1 MLFARYNI
9 FIATI
14 LTFCVICILP
24 HIHNPVLTFVLA
36 IPSDQTDAIF
46 TTWKV
51 APPPTT
57 ADVQSISIGFSGTIY
72 FADEAGNKIGRLVPS
87 TNTITEWTIPTNSS
101 HPIGVDVD
109 SLSGNV
115 YFIES
120 NGNKIGRLVP
130 PANTITE
137 WTIPTNSSHPID
149 IQFDSSSGNLYFAE
163 NNTNKIGRLDLSTNS
178 FTEWTIQS
186 NPSIISIDSSGNVYF
201 VAREEIGRLS

>member
-101 HPIGVDVD
+101 HPI
-109 SLSGNV
+109 
-115 YFIES
+115 
-120 NGNKIGRLVP
+120 
-130 PANTITE
+130 
-137 WTIPTNSSHPID
+137 D

-178 FTEWTIQS
+178 FTEWTIQLD
-186 NPSIISIDSSGNVYF
+186 PSIISIDSSGNVYF